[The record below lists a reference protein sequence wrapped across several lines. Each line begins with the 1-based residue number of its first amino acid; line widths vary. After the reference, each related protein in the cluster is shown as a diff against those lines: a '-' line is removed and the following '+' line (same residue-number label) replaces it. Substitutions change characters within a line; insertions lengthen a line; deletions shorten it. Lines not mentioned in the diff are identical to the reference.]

1 MDREPHRGD
10 EGCRDATAA
19 RPKEGSRM
27 AAASEKNG
35 SSSGHRAQEVTSLQS
50 VTENVTLRFD
60 V

>member
-10 EGCRDATAA
+10 EGCRDATAE

-27 AAASEKNG
+27 ETSEKNRDG
-35 SSSGHRAQEVTSLQS
+35 SGHRAQEVTSLQS
-50 VTENVTLRFD
+50 LTESVTLRFN